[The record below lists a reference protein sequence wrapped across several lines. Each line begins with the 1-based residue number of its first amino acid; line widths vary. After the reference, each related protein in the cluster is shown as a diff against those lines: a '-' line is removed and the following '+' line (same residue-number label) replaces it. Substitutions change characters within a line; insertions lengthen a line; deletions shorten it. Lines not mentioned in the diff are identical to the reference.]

1 MNTLRITK
9 GSDAKIYADDTKLF
23 FVTDF
28 TAQQTGRAYPIR
40 EFLCD
45 ENVDTIILNPKY
57 EIKITALSHLPK
69 SVFEKDNFCIT
80 VCVGELTYSYLSCT
94 LVSHTRVVNPS
105 KPITDSYT
113 IVADSLVVKKGCAV
127 DE

>member
-9 GSDAKIYADDTKLF
+9 GSDAKIYADNSQLF

-28 TAQQTGRAYPIR
+28 TAQQTGRVYPIR

-57 EIKITALSHLPK
+57 EIKITALSHLSK

-94 LVSHTRVVNPS
+94 LISHIRVVNPS
-105 KPITDSYT
+105 KPISDSYT